1 MERSDGPRLAV
12 LIDADNTAPKWAEA
26 IFEEIAT
33 LGEASV
39 RRIYGDFSG
48 PHLRSWEKK
57 LAGLA
62 LIPHQQFAYTKG
74 KNSSDI
80 ALVIDAMDLMHTGR
94 FDGFVLV
101 SSDSDF
107 TRLAGRLREQGLQ
120 VFGIGRTNTPEAF
133 RKACKRFIFVENLL
147 GDGEALRDAESSGL
161 GEPVGDGPGARES
174 TARSGTNKPAQQAPP
189 AALDKAEAVE
199 ADAEAAPNEG
209 SPTHQGGDAFAR
221 RRLGPPQCH
230 RKPCPCGE
238 PRVRPQD
245 VRMRE
250 ARGPARKNGA
260 VPGQAERGAG
270 PGADETAAIKQ
281 VPSEPRRPA
290 IANNARPDSAPEEA
304 QGFSRPQ
311 HRNAPPLPQDDSRH
325 ATASYPSG
333 GYPTTTRK
341 KVRGE

>member
-1 MERSDGPRLAV
+1 MERNDEPRLAV
-12 LIDADNTAPKWAEA
+12 LIDADNTAAKWADA

-62 LIPHQQFAYTKG
+62 VIAHQQFAYTKG

-147 GDGEALRDAESSGL
+147 EGGEALRDAGDSGQNEAA
-161 GEPVGDGPGARES
+161 GGGSGAKEPATRTGAS
-174 TARSGTNKPAQQAPP
+174 TPAQQTPP
-189 AALDKAEAVE
+189 AALDKTEAVE
-199 ADAEAAPNEG
+199 AAEKQP
-209 SPTHQGGDAFAR
+209 PT
-221 RRLGPPQCH
+221 
-230 RKPCPCGE
+230 K
-238 PRVRPQD
+238 
-245 VRMRE
+245 
-250 ARGPARKNGA
+250 A
-260 VPGQAERGAG
+260 VPLIKAAMRSHDDDWVPLSVIGSHVRAANPEFDPRTYGCAKLVDLLEKTGQF
-270 PGADETAAIKQ
+270 Q
-281 VPSEPRRPA
+281 VKRNEIPVR
-290 IANNARPDSAPEEA
+290 ARMK
-304 QGFSRPQ
+304 R
-311 HRNAPPLPQDDSRH
+311 L
-325 ATASYPSG
+325 
-333 GYPTTTRK
+333 K
-341 KVRGE
+341 

>member
-1 MERSDGPRLAV
+1 MERNDEPRLAV

-107 TRLAGRLREQGLQ
+107 ARLASRLREQGLQ

-147 GDGEALRDAESSGL
+147 GDGEALRETE
-161 GEPVGDGPGARES
+161 EPVRPGPTGSKPEGKAPIAQTRQGATPGEAPS
-174 TARSGTNKPAQQAPP
+174 AARDKPETLETVRKQP
-189 AALDKAEAVE
+189 ATKAVPLVI
-199 ADAEAAPNEG
+199 AAMRAHDDDWVPLSVIGSHVRAANPEFDPRTYGCAKLVDLLEKTGQFEVKRNEV
-209 SPTHQGGDAFAR
+209 PVRAR
-221 RRLGPPQCH
+221 RKRLQ
-230 RKPCPCGE
+230 
-238 PRVRPQD
+238 
-245 VRMRE
+245 
-250 ARGPARKNGA
+250 
-260 VPGQAERGAG
+260 
-270 PGADETAAIKQ
+270 
-281 VPSEPRRPA
+281 
-290 IANNARPDSAPEEA
+290 
-304 QGFSRPQ
+304 
-311 HRNAPPLPQDDSRH
+311 
-325 ATASYPSG
+325 
-333 GYPTTTRK
+333 
-341 KVRGE
+341 

>member
-1 MERSDGPRLAV
+1 MEGNHEPRLAV

-26 IFEEIAT
+26 IFEEVAT

-48 PHLRSWEKK
+48 PNLRSWEKK

-107 TRLAGRLREQGLQ
+107 ARLASRLREQGLQ

-147 GDGEALRDAESSGL
+147 GDGEALRERE
-161 GEPVGDGPGARES
+161 EPVRPGPTTGSKTEGKVSIAQTGQGATPGE
-174 TARSGTNKPAQQAPP
+174 APP
-189 AALDKAEAVE
+189 AARDKTETEVTVQKQPATKAVPLVI
-199 ADAEAAPNEG
+199 AAMRAHDDDWVPLSVIGSHVRAANPEFDPRTYGCAKLVDLLEKTGQFEVKRNEV
-209 SPTHQGGDAFAR
+209 PVRAR
-221 RRLGPPQCH
+221 RKRLQ
-230 RKPCPCGE
+230 
-238 PRVRPQD
+238 
-245 VRMRE
+245 
-250 ARGPARKNGA
+250 
-260 VPGQAERGAG
+260 
-270 PGADETAAIKQ
+270 
-281 VPSEPRRPA
+281 
-290 IANNARPDSAPEEA
+290 
-304 QGFSRPQ
+304 
-311 HRNAPPLPQDDSRH
+311 
-325 ATASYPSG
+325 
-333 GYPTTTRK
+333 
-341 KVRGE
+341 

>member
-1 MERSDGPRLAV
+1 MERSDEPRLAV

-57 LAGLA
+57 LAVLA
-62 LIPHQQFAYTKG
+62 VIPHQQFAYTKG

-107 TRLAGRLREQGLQ
+107 ARLASRLREQGLQ

-147 GDGEALRDAESSGL
+147 GDEETLRDADGSGP
-161 GEPVGDGPGARES
+161 GEPVGNGTKAKES
-174 TARSGTNKPAQQAPP
+174 TAPSVAGKPAQQAPP
-189 AALDKAEAVE
+189 AALDSAEAVE
-199 ADAEAAPNEG
+199 AVQKQP
-209 SPTHQGGDAFAR
+209 PT
-221 RRLGPPQCH
+221 
-230 RKPCPCGE
+230 K
-238 PRVRPQD
+238 
-245 VRMRE
+245 
-250 ARGPARKNGA
+250 A
-260 VPGQAERGAG
+260 VPLIRAAMRSYDDDWVPLSVIGSHVRAANPEFDPRTYGCSKLVDLMEKTGQF
-270 PGADETAAIKQ
+270 Q
-281 VPSEPRRPA
+281 VKRNEVPVR
-290 IANNARPDSAPEEA
+290 ARMKRL
-304 QGFSRPQ
+304 Q
-311 HRNAPPLPQDDSRH
+311 
-325 ATASYPSG
+325 
-333 GYPTTTRK
+333 
-341 KVRGE
+341 

>member
-1 MERSDGPRLAV
+1 MERSDEPRLAV

-62 LIPHQQFAYTKG
+62 VIPHQQFAYTRG

-107 TRLAGRLREQGLQ
+107 ARLASRLREQGLQ
-120 VFGIGRTNTPEAF
+120 AFGIGRTNTPEAF

-147 GDGEALRDAESSGL
+147 ENGN
-161 GEPVGDGPGARES
+161 EPPEGGKSTES
-174 TARSGTNKPAQQAPP
+174 TARAEKPDTAGDTPPKKSGEKSAAAVSSRQETTENVQKVEKQPAS
-189 AALDKAEAVE
+189 K
-199 ADAEAAPNEG
+199 
-209 SPTHQGGDAFAR
+209 
-221 RRLGPPQCH
+221 
-230 RKPCPCGE
+230 
-238 PRVRPQD
+238 
-245 VRMRE
+245 
-250 ARGPARKNGA
+250 A
-260 VPGQAERGAG
+260 VPLIMAAMRSHDDDWVPLSVIGSHVRAAHPEFDPRTYGFRKLVDLMEKTGQFEVKRN
-270 PGADETAAIKQ
+270 E
-281 VPSEPRRPA
+281 VPVR
-290 IANNARPDSAPEEA
+290 ARMKRL
-304 QGFSRPQ
+304 Q
-311 HRNAPPLPQDDSRH
+311 
-325 ATASYPSG
+325 
-333 GYPTTTRK
+333 
-341 KVRGE
+341 

>member
-1 MERSDGPRLAV
+1 MERSDEPRLAV

-57 LAGLA
+57 LAALA
-62 LIPHQQFAYTKG
+62 VIPHQQFAYTKG

-107 TRLAGRLREQGLQ
+107 ARLASRLREQGLQ

-147 GDGEALRDAESSGL
+147 GDEETLRDADGSGP
-161 GEPVGDGPGARES
+161 GEPVGNGTKAKES
-174 TARSGTNKPAQQAPP
+174 TAPSVAGKPAQQAPP
-189 AALDKAEAVE
+189 AALDSAEAVE
-199 ADAEAAPNEG
+199 AVQKQPPTKALPLIRAAMRSYDDDWVPLSVIGSHVRAANPEFDPRTYGCSKLVDLMEKTGQFQVKRNEV
-209 SPTHQGGDAFAR
+209 PVRAR
-221 RRLGPPQCH
+221 MKRLQ
-230 RKPCPCGE
+230 
-238 PRVRPQD
+238 
-245 VRMRE
+245 
-250 ARGPARKNGA
+250 
-260 VPGQAERGAG
+260 
-270 PGADETAAIKQ
+270 
-281 VPSEPRRPA
+281 
-290 IANNARPDSAPEEA
+290 
-304 QGFSRPQ
+304 
-311 HRNAPPLPQDDSRH
+311 
-325 ATASYPSG
+325 
-333 GYPTTTRK
+333 
-341 KVRGE
+341 

>member
-1 MERSDGPRLAV
+1 MERSDEPRLAV
-12 LIDADNTAPKWAEA
+12 LIDADNTAAKWADA

-62 LIPHQQFAYTKG
+62 VIPHQQFAYTKG

-107 TRLAGRLREQGLQ
+107 ARLASRLREQGVQ

-147 GDGEALRDAESSGL
+147 GDGEALRDADGSGP
-161 GEPVGDGPGARES
+161 GEPVGNEPKAKKS
-174 TARSGTNKPAQQAPP
+174 TAPSMAGTPTQQAPP

-199 ADAEAAPNEG
+199 AVQKQPPTKAIPLIRAAMRSYDDDWVPLSVIGSHVRAANPEFDPRTYGCTKLVDLLEKTGQFQVKRNEV
-209 SPTHQGGDAFAR
+209 PVRAR
-221 RRLGPPQCH
+221 MKRL
-230 RKPCPCGE
+230 K
-238 PRVRPQD
+238 
-245 VRMRE
+245 
-250 ARGPARKNGA
+250 
-260 VPGQAERGAG
+260 
-270 PGADETAAIKQ
+270 
-281 VPSEPRRPA
+281 
-290 IANNARPDSAPEEA
+290 
-304 QGFSRPQ
+304 
-311 HRNAPPLPQDDSRH
+311 
-325 ATASYPSG
+325 
-333 GYPTTTRK
+333 
-341 KVRGE
+341 